1 MTAAELAGTLE
12 PGSPEWHALRATGIG
27 ASEAAAVLG
36 LSPWESPYSLW
47 QRKAG
52 RIGPLPESDEMTWG
66 HYLEEPI
73 ARRFAD
79 QHPELVIETTGTWR
93 STELAWQLANPDRV
107 ASTDEGLIPLEVK
120 FAPYAKEFGDS
131 GTEDI
136 PLHYRAQVLQQCNV
150 LGAPYGWLV
159 ALVGADYRE
168 YRIEADPL
176 DIAVLRERCGR
187 FWASLPTPDNPN
199 GQPPPIDESAHTYRA
214 LKEIH
219 PDIDDVD
226 HEVEA
231 HLAAQIHDAQV
242 LAKTADDYLQRAKNE
257 LLDAMGRARRARRRD
272 GTSIATR
279 YVTRGVLALRLTPLP
294 KPTGST
300 LTEHL

>member
-1 MTAAELAGTLE
+1 MELAGTFE

-52 RIGPLPESDEMTWG
+52 RIGPMPESEEMTWG
-66 HYLEEPI
+66 HYLEDPI

-79 QHPELVIETTGTWR
+79 LHPELIVVRTGTWR
-93 STELAWQLANPDRV
+93 SSELAWQLVNPDRLAHSDDGPV
-107 ASTDEGLIPLEVK
+107 PVEVK
-120 FAPYAKEFGDS
+120 FAPYGREFGDS

-136 PLHYRAQVLQQCNV
+136 PLHYRAQILQQCDV
-150 LGAPYGWLV
+150 LDAPYGWLV

-168 YRIEADPL
+168 YRIDADPL

-187 FWASLPTPDNPN
+187 FWASLPTVDNPV
-199 GQPPPIDESAHTYRA
+199 GRPPAIDESDHTYRA
-214 LKEIH
+214 LKELH

-226 HEVEA
+226 HEIDA
-231 HLAAQIHDAQV
+231 HLAGRIRDAQ
-242 LAKTADDYLQRAKNE
+242 LGAKAANDGLLQVKNE
-257 LLDAMGRARRARRRD
+257 LLDAMGHARRARCA
-272 GTSIATR
+272 GKSVASR
-279 YVTRGVLALRLTPLP
+279 YVSRGALALRLTPLP
-294 KPTGST
+294 KPTGTT

>member
-1 MTAAELAGTLE
+1 MELAGTFE

-52 RIGPLPESDEMTWG
+52 RIGPMPESEEMTWG

-79 QHPELVIETTGTWR
+79 LHPSLTVERTGTWR
-93 STELAWQLANPDRV
+93 STELPWQLVNPDRLAV
-107 ASTDEGLIPLEVK
+107 GLDDGVVPVEVK
-120 FAPYAKEFGDS
+120 FAPYGREFGDS

-136 PLHYRAQVLQQCNV
+136 PLHYRAQILQQCDV
-150 LGAPYGWLV
+150 LDAPYGWLV

-168 YRIEADPL
+168 YRIDADPL

-187 FWASLPTPDNPN
+187 FWASLPTENNPA
-199 GQPPPIDESAHTYRA
+199 GHPPAIDESGHTFRA
-214 LKEIH
+214 LKELH
-219 PDIDDVD
+219 PDIDDID
-226 HEVEA
+226 HEVNPV
-231 HLAAQIHDAQV
+231 LAARIRDAQFF
-242 LAKTADDYLQRAKNE
+242 AKEAGDGLLQVKNE
-257 LLDAMGRARRARRRD
+257 LLDAMGRARRARY
-272 GTSIATR
+272 GGESVATR
-279 YVTRGVLALRLTPLP
+279 YVSRGALALRLTPLP

>member
-1 MTAAELAGTLE
+1 MAELVGTFE
-12 PGSPEWHALRATGIG
+12 PGSPEWHAARATGIG

-36 LSPWESPYSLW
+36 LSPWESPYSMW

-52 RIGPLPESDEMTWG
+52 RIGPMPESEEMTWG

-79 QHPELVIETTGTWR
+79 LHPELIVVRTGTWR
-93 STELAWQLANPDRV
+93 SSELAWQLVNPDRLAHGDDGPV
-107 ASTDEGLIPLEVK
+107 PVEVK
-120 FAPYAKEFGDS
+120 FAPYGREFGDC

-136 PLHYRAQVLQQCNV
+136 PLHYRAQILQQCDV
-150 LGAPYGWLV
+150 LDAPYGWLV

-168 YRIEADPL
+168 YRIDADPL

-187 FWASLPTPDNPN
+187 FWASLPTADNPT
-199 GQPPPIDESAHTYRA
+199 GRPPSIDESDHTFRA
-214 LKEIH
+214 LKELH

-226 HEVEA
+226 HEIDPA
-231 HLAAQIHDAQV
+231 LATRIRQAQI
-242 LAKTADDYLQRAKNE
+242 LAKGAEDRLLRVKNE
-257 LLDAMGRARRARRRD
+257 LLDGMGRARRARY
-272 GTSIATR
+272 GGKSFATR
-279 YVTRGVLALRLTPLP
+279 YVSRGALALRLTPLP
-294 KPTGST
+294 KPTGTT